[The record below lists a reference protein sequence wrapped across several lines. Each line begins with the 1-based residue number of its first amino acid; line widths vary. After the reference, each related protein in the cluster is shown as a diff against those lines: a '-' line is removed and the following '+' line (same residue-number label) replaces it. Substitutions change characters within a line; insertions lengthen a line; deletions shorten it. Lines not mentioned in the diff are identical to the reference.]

1 MIDRTCHR
9 RTATSAPSAP
19 VAPGGIRMPYVWAIL
34 ALSLVWQGLDESRGQ
49 VPGPE
54 ARGPVAI
61 VGATLH
67 PVAGPAIDNGTLV
80 FERGR
85 IVALGATVE
94 VPAGAERIDGRGK
107 QVYPGFLQFGGQLG
121 LVEINS
127 IRATQDAVESGEFNP
142 NVRAQVAVNPD
153 SELIPVT
160 RANGV
165 LLALT
170 MPSGGIVSGTSAV
183 LQLDGWTWEQMTLR
197 APAALHVQWP
207 PGGVE
212 RLEQMF
218 DEARRYQRAR
228 EAGTLEEGAD
238 LRWEAMLP
246 VLRGELP
253 MVVATDSRVQIQSA
267 VAFADRHR
275 LRLVIFGGYDA
286 VECASLLRDRDIP
299 VVVPAVFR
307 LPRRRSDPFD
317 AAYTLPDRL
326 RQAGVR
332 YCIAGGDRFDASNL
346 RNLPYH
352 AATAVAY
359 GLPRDEAIRAIT
371 LYPAQILGIAD
382 RVGSLEPGKDA
393 TLFVVEGDPL
403 EAESQ
408 IASAFIQGRRVDLDN
423 RHTRLWRKYQE
434 KYRQQAEPNSP
445 GP

>member
-1 MIDRTCHR
+1 MVDRTLP
-9 RTATSAPSAP
+9 RTAATRRLANGRA
-19 VAPGGIRMPYVWAIL
+19 WLLLTLL
-34 ALSLVWQGLDESRGQ
+34 ALSAGVRDARAQ

-54 ARGPVAI
+54 TRGPVAV

-67 PVAGPAIDNGTLV
+67 PVSGPAIENGTLV

-85 IVALGATVE
+85 IVALGEAVE
-94 VPAGAERIDGRGK
+94 PPTGAQRIDGRGK
-107 QVYPGFLQFGGQLG
+107 HVYPGFLQVGGQLG

-127 IRATQDAVESGEFNP
+127 IRATQDAVETGEFNP

-183 LQLDGWTWEQMTLR
+183 LQLDGWTWEQMTLK

-212 RLEQMF
+212 RLEQML
-218 DEARRYQRAR
+218 DEARRYQQGR

-253 MVVATDSRVQIQSA
+253 IVVATDSRVQIQSA

-286 VECASLLRDRDIP
+286 VECAGLLRDRDIP

-317 AAYTLPDRL
+317 ASYTLPDRL

-382 RVGSLEPGKDA
+382 RVGSLEAGKDA
-393 TLFVVEGDPL
+393 TLLVVDGDPL
-403 EAESQ
+403 EPESR
-408 IASAFIQGRRVDLDN
+408 IAAAFIQGRRVDLDN
-423 RHTRLWRKYQE
+423 RHTRLWRKYQQ
-434 KYRQQAEPNSP
+434 KYRQSAEEDSLAP
-445 GP
+445 